1 MIKECEDKNQPCAL
15 VRYTLHIDCQ
25 NNPPSHLISGNDNSN
40 GRAIGAVLIIKLKFN
55 QFNLSSMQIS
65 RVVIAG
71 VTSGVGKTTVAVGI
85 MHALRNRGLRVQPF
99 KVGPDFIDPSYH
111 TLVTKR
117 NSRNLDVWM
126 MGKRGVLDC
135 FASACEN
142 ADIAVIEGVM
152 GLFDGVSGKTDFAST
167 AHVAKIL
174 DAPIVLVVDAS
185 KGARSIA
192 AIILGFLH
200 FDRKLRIAAVILNN
214 IGGQRHANYI
224 SEALAGTV
232 KIPVVGILTRN
243 SDIKMEERH
252 LGLVPALELR
262 ESKRD
267 IIIRTARSISES
279 IDVNRILSL
288 CSKSSLPDA
297 LDHLKR
303 PARARIAVALDES
316 FNFYY
321 ADNLIALKRS
331 GAQIVF
337 FSPVRDQKL
346 PVGVHGIILG
356 GGFPEVLADRLEK
369 NRTMVSSIR
378 RSVEEGM
385 PVYGECGGLM
395 YLTRSITG
403 YKGEKKARKMAGI
416 VEADTLMTGRLTLN
430 YTDADCEGPV
440 FGKTHLRGHEFHYS
454 SIENIASD
462 SRFAYSMKKGKGVTG
477 NQDGFI
483 INENS
488 LAAYMHLHFA
498 NRKLPDRMVLSCV
511 RYSRR

>member
-1 MIKECEDKNQPCAL
+1 
-15 VRYTLHIDCQ
+15 
-25 NNPPSHLISGNDNSN
+25 
-40 GRAIGAVLIIKLKFN
+40 
-55 QFNLSSMQIS
+55 MQMS

-85 MHALRNRGLRVQPF
+85 MHALRKRGLRVQPF

-126 MGKRGVLDC
+126 MGRQGVLDC
-135 FASACEN
+135 FASASEN

-152 GLFDGVSGKTDFAST
+152 GLFDGMSGKTDFAST

-174 DAPIVLVVDAS
+174 DAPIILVVDAS

-214 IGGQRHANYI
+214 VAGERHANYI
-224 SEALAGTV
+224 TEALAGIV
-232 KIPVVGILTRN
+232 KIPVAGILYRN
-243 SDIKMEERH
+243 SSIKMEERH

-262 ESKRD
+262 EIRRQV
-267 IIIRTARSISES
+267 ILRTARHMAES
-279 IDVNRILSL
+279 IDIDRILSL
-288 CSKSSLPDA
+288 CSGGPLPDA
-297 LDHLKR
+297 PDHSKR

-321 ADNLIALKRS
+321 TDNLIALKRS
-331 GAQIVF
+331 GAQLVF
-337 FSPVRDQKL
+337 FSPVREQKL
-346 PVGVHGIILG
+346 PDRVSGIVLG
-356 GGFPEVLADRLEK
+356 GGFPEVLADRLEN
-369 NRTMVSSIR
+369 NRSML
-378 RSVEEGM
+378 RSVRKAVEEGM

-395 YLTRSITG
+395 YLTRSISG
-403 YKGEKKARKMAGI
+403 YNGEKKARKMAGI
-416 VEADTLMTGRLTLN
+416 VDADTLMTGRLTLN
-430 YTDADCEGPV
+430 YTDAECEGPV
-440 FGKTHLRGHEFHYS
+440 FGKMHLRGHEFHYS
-454 SIENIASD
+454 SIENVARD
-462 SRFAYSMKKGKGVTG
+462 SRFAYYMKKGKGVTG

-483 INENS
+483 INDNG

-498 NRKLPDRMVLSCV
+498 NRKLPERIVLSCAK
-511 RYSRR
+511 YSRR